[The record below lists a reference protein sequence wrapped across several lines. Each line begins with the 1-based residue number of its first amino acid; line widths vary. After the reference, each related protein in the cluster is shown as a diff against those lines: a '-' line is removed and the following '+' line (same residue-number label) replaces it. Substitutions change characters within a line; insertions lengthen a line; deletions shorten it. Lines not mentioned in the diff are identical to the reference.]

1 MAELERTSQ
10 PVSMHPLNLGLRF
23 VLEVAALAAFA
34 WWGWAWGNPWRWPLA
49 IGLPV
54 LAAII
59 WGLFRT
65 PGDGSANQKAPVPV
79 HGIIR
84 LSLEMTFFGL
94 AIVALFTAHGNSRAE
109 LAGVILTLTVIL
121 HYVLSWDR
129 VLWLMLTRI
138 SPPNPVD
145 DLPDFPE

>member
-1 MAELERTSQ
+1 VAELERTSQ

-34 WWGWAWGNPWRWPLA
+34 WWGWAWGDPWRWPLA

-79 HGIIR
+79 HGII
-84 LSLEMTFFGL
+84 
-94 AIVALFTAHGNSRAE
+94 RAE

>member
-1 MAELERTSQ
+1 M
-10 PVSMHPLNLGLRF
+10 SMHPLNLGFRF
-23 VLEVAALAAFA
+23 LLEVAALAAFA
-34 WWGWAWGNPWRWPLA
+34 WWGWAWGDPWRWPLA
-49 IGLPV
+49 IGLPLV
-54 LAAII
+54 AAII

-65 PGDGSANQKAPVPV
+65 PGDTTAKQRAPVPV

-94 AIVALFTAHGNSRAE
+94 AIVALFTAQGNNRAE
-109 LAGVILTLTVIL
+109 IAGAVFTLLVIA

-129 VLWLMLTRI
+129 VMWLLLARI

-145 DLPDFPE
+145 DLPNLPD